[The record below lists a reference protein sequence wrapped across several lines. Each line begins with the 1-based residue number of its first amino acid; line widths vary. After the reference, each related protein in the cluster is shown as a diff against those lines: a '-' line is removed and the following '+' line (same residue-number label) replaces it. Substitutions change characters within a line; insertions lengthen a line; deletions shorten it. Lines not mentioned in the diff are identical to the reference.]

1 MGLDNYCTLTTVPA
15 TDDNFIAALG
25 YASKDELLRAQ
36 FLMENHPAGNR
47 CRLLAVNR
55 EIKRRQ
61 KEGKF

>member
-1 MGLDNYCTLTTVPA
+1 MEYDNYGTLTTVPA
-15 TDDNFIAALG
+15 TDCNFTAALG

-36 FLMENHPAGNR
+36 FHMENCPAGNK

-61 KEGKF
+61 KGANF